1 MQVRKVWRRVLLIGA
16 LSALALVATAGTAF
30 ADTTYSIQGHVGH
43 TSGDWDGAAISAVPY
58 SVDASGSWHTLSG
71 SAVATDGTYSI
82 DGLAPGTYRIGFTDA
97 NLVFGDVYY
106 SNAATV
112 GAGTDVAVVSSNVSS
127 IDQTVTALPTLQ
139 ITGAAHMVGAPVVS
153 GDVQAEI
160 YSQDA
165 SGTWAVEYTTPVND
179 DGTYDVHLSSAGTY
193 RVGFSDTSGLF
204 HDALYGGAST
214 VESATDVPVVA
225 GVPATDI
232 SATMTASVSRRFSG
246 GDPVATAVQVSRA
259 QFADGVGGAVVIC
272 TADNWPDSLAAA
284 PFAAALD
291 CPILLVHKN
300 SVRSDVI
307 AEINRLDADEAIV
320 IGGPASVSVND
331 EMALRAS
338 GMSVVRR
345 LAGNDRYGTSVAIAQ
360 EMLNRGLVL
369 YDETGNLMNVA
380 VASGENYTD
389 AMCGAPAAAAQQM
402 PLLLIQKKSVPK
414 VVHNFLAANET
425 GATQVVAFG
434 GTGSLAT
441 NTLKSTA
448 IAPAGGVPL
457 DNVMRV
463 GDSDPYRTS
472 VAIADYEMN
481 QLGWSNRLVML
492 ASNKDF
498 MDGMSVGPMLA
509 ANHEALLLTAPALK
523 SVKVAH
529 SPKPYGYTHLSPA
542 TEVFISKQQ
551 TPVIDPAGVGYST
564 ANGSDYS
571 SVLRDGSIARVDA
584 LGDKGKLSTTV
595 WNFALSAARIS
606 H

>member
-16 LSALALVATAGTAF
+16 LTALALVATAGAAF

-43 TSGDWDGAAISAVPY
+43 ISGDWDGAAISAVPY

-82 DGLAPGTYRIGFTDA
+82 DGLAPGTYRIGFTDS
-97 NLVFGDVYY
+97 NLVYGEVYY

-112 GAGTDVAVVSSNVSS
+112 GVGTNVTVVSSNVSS

-139 ITGAAHMVGAPVVS
+139 ITGTAHMVGAPAVS

-165 SGTWAVEYTTPVND
+165 SGTWGVVYTTPVND
-179 DGTYDVHLSSAGTY
+179 NGTYDVHVSTAGTY
-193 RVGFSDTSGLF
+193 HVGFSDTSNLF
-204 HDALYGGAST
+204 GDAFYSGAST
-214 VESATDVPVVA
+214 VESATNVPVAA
-225 GVPATDI
+225 GVPATGI
-232 SATMTASVSRRFSG
+232 SATLTASVSRRFSG
-246 GDPVATAVQVSRA
+246 GDSIGTSVQVSRA
-259 QFADGVGGAVVIC
+259 QFADGVGGPVVIC

-284 PFAAALD
+284 PFAAALN

-307 AEINRLDADEAIV
+307 TEIHRLDADEAIV
-320 IGGPASVSVND
+320 IGGSASVSVND
-331 EMALRAS
+331 EMALRSA
-338 GMSVVRR
+338 GISVVRR

-360 EMLNRGLVL
+360 EMLNRGLVT
-369 YDETGNLMNVA
+369 YDENGNLMNVA

-402 PLLLIQKKSVPK
+402 PLLLIQKKSVPTI
-414 VVHNFLAANET
+414 VRNFLAASET
-425 GATQVVAFG
+425 SATQVIAFG

-448 IAPAGGVPL
+448 IAPASGVRL
-457 DNVMRV
+457 DNVTRI
-463 GDSDPYRTS
+463 GDSDAARTS

-481 QLGWSNRLVML
+481 TLGWSSRIVML
-492 ASNKDF
+492 ANNNDYA
-498 MDGMSVGPMLA
+498 DGMSVGPLLA

-564 ANGSDYS
+564 ADGSDYS
-571 SVLRDGSIARVDA
+571 NVLRDGSVARIDA

-595 WNFALSAARIS
+595 WNFALNVAQIP